1 MLLELWSGLNW
12 TPGGFI
18 QRFPPNPSWLPPW
31 LFSKGLNFLAF
42 NNALASLMDWNWI
55 FFHIPYVFFS
65 SFVQNYLQDS
75 CFYHLLKDYKK
86 NGICEGFFNPLSY
99 NTTSCKTKLNEENI
113 LEITDGVCSRK
124 TEKLLMQ
131 PRKCAKIH
139 QNEPELIWR
148 NLLFLLYY
156 MCNTDITKKYFKI
169 FQNPDTTLPN
179 NPSQTARFGIFH
191 TVREDPNWGPISLNL
206 NFGKVSFVIYILG
219 WGGVQGQVKGSG

>member
-1 MLLELWSGLNW
+1 MCGITTGGREECYWNCEVGSTGLQEGLFKGFLLTPPDCLLDCFPKVW
-12 TPGGFI
+12 TFWLSTLHL
-18 QRFPPNPSWLPPW
+18 PNFCTEIES
-31 LFSKGLNFLAF
+31 
-42 NNALASLMDWNWI
+42 

-65 SFVQNYLQDS
+65 SFVQNYCQDS

-169 FQNPDTTLPN
+169 FQNPDTTLPT

-206 NFGKVSFVIYILG
+206 NFGKVSFVIYI
-219 WGGVQGQVKGSG
+219 